1 MNYTIMCLCCTTLRG
16 VTYFMVNAHLM
27 GSFVLFLVSLH
38 SYLFQTLA
46 IPPGLEDVNPIF
58 VQNFP
63 LLIGG
68 YALVACLF
76 SCFIYRSIDMESL
89 FQLTWSVVSFAGF
102 QFLVI
107 FLHLVFTVMFRDLV
121 STPWQVMMIGVL
133 ISNFGATVV
142 YLTVLFL
149 YGKKIHYYKNNQ
161 SIRNSIGNNVPFHS
175 SNLTA
180 SVLKKQANRNP
191 DLNLLENHPPVSRTN
206 SVCKSTS
213 TDDDLE
219 NGENVPPPS
228 YSASP
233 DV

>member
-1 MNYTIMCLCCTTLRG
+1 MCLCCTTLRG
-16 VTYFMVNAHLM
+16 VTYFMVNAHMM
-27 GSFVLFLVSLH
+27 GSFMLCLVSLH
-38 SYLFQTLA
+38 SYLFQAPT
-46 IPPGLEDVNPIF
+46 IPHGLEDVNPIF
-58 VQNFP
+58 IQNFP

-68 YALVACLF
+68 YALTAVLF

-121 STPWQVMMIGVL
+121 STPWQVMMISVL
-133 ISNFGATVV
+133 ITNFAATVV

-161 SIRNSIGNNVPFHS
+161 SIRNSIENNLPFHS
-175 SNLTA
+175 SKLTA

-191 DLNLLENHPPVSRTN
+191 NLNLLENHLPVSRTN

-219 NGENVPPPS
+219 VGDSAPPPS
-228 YSASP
+228 YIESP
-233 DV
+233 SV